1 MKSTLLM
8 FTYIAALFIGA
19 AGAAEITIPF
29 GLPKLTDARLAISD
43 EYEVPGG
50 GRQEW
55 IARFGTKASRQDIIA
70 FYRNA
75 LEEAGFQIYSSADK
89 AAYVMISAKRDDD
102 RITIYVRNES
112 DWVEADESELS
123 IKAVY
128 NK

>member
-1 MKSTLLM
+1 MKRTLLIC
-8 FTYIAALFIGA
+8 TYIAALYIGT

-29 GLPKLTDARLAISD
+29 GIPQLPDARLAISD
-43 EYEVPGG
+43 EYETPGG

-55 IARFGTKASRQDIIA
+55 MARFGTKGSRQNIIA

-75 LEEAGFQIYSSADK
+75 LVEAGFEIYSSSDK
-89 AAYVMISAKRDDD
+89 ADYAMIAAKRDDD
-102 RITIYVRNES
+102 RITIYFKNQS

-128 NK
+128 DK